1 MESVS
6 TDLMQDP
13 GVKGAFDKLQG
24 FRGEITA
31 ADKRIAEINS
41 RIGEFASG
49 KRITPTD
56 LAAEALL
63 AGKPI
68 KDIDQD
74 LEKLRRNLGA
84 GYDRLRVLRRAAE
97 LQRKKLDEEEDRAS
111 REICERVEPE
121 YREIIA
127 RLAKT
132 MVALGKAKMADIAFF
147 DALRSGGVKT
157 GSLRRMNIRALG
169 DPTDRNSS
177 FAMWFMEA
185 IAFGLVDEAT
195 VPADWRERWNK

>member
-1 MESVS
+1 MDSAS

-13 GVKGAFDKLQG
+13 GVKRAFDKLQG
-24 FRGEITA
+24 FNGEITTSE
-31 ADKRIAEINS
+31 KRIADINS
-41 RIGEFASG
+41 RIGEFSG
-49 KRITPTD
+49 GERANPTE

-84 GYDRLRVLRRAAE
+84 GYDRLRIIRRAAE
-97 LQRKKLDEEEDRAS
+97 LQRKKLDQEEDRAS
-111 REICERVEPE
+111 REICERIEPE

-132 MVALGKAKMADIAFF
+132 MIALGKAKMADLAFF
-147 DALRSGGVKT
+147 DALGSGGVKT
-157 GSLRRMNIRALG
+157 GSLRRMNLRALG
-169 DPTDRNSS
+169 DPNDRNSS
-177 FAMWFMEA
+177 FAQWFMEA
-185 IAFGLVDEAT
+185 IAFGLIDEAT
-195 VPADWRERWNK
+195 VPENWIARWNR

>member
-31 ADKRIAEINS
+31 AEKRITDMNS
-41 RIGEFASG
+41 SLGEFASA
-49 KRITPTD
+49 RISPID
-56 LAAEALL
+56 LAAEAVV

-68 KDIDQD
+68 KDIGPE
-74 LEKLRRNLGA
+74 LEKLQRDLGKD
-84 GYDRLRVLRRAAE
+84 YDRLGIIRRAAE
-97 LQRKKLDEEEDRAS
+97 LQRKKFAEEEDRAS
-111 REICERVEPE
+111 REICERIEPE
-121 YREIIA
+121 YRKNIA
-127 RLAKT
+127 RLARI
-132 MVALGKAKMADIAFF
+132 MIHLGKAKMADVAFF
-147 DALRSGGVKT
+147 DALESGRVKT

-169 DPTDRNSS
+169 DPMDRNSS
-177 FAMWFMEA
+177 FAMWFQEA

-195 VPADWRERWNK
+195 VPAEWIERWNK